1 MSNMTPMPCQ
11 VARRRARLPA
21 SVAVLTVVAAT
32 PSCSKEEYCIEG
44 LDIGTTY
51 QVTVLG
57 PADANSQYGVRTSN
71 GPNFGINLF
80 GLPTCGAGFDF
91 VAGSIFTV
99 EPVSKQDLGVGC
111 DGRIAIPSRITEIQL
126 GDQTTASIEGGGP
139 LMQTPVYGADHG
151 GGCVGKWQLG
161 FTSPRD
167 EPPLDTPVPGGYP
180 PVLLDRTFQ
189 PSDTT
194 DIQSCLLPDSKLTEY
209 GYCIDYFVIKL
220 EKT

>member
-1 MSNMTPMPCQ
+1 MLSA
-11 VARRRARLPA
+11 VAF
-21 SVAVLTVVAAT
+21 AA
-32 PSCSKEEYCIEG
+32 SCSKEQYCVEG

-111 DGRIAIPSRITEIQL
+111 DGRIAIPSSITEIQL
-126 GDQTTASIEGGGP
+126 GGYQTATSIEGGP
-139 LMQTPVYGADHG
+139 LMQTPMYEADHG
-151 GGCVGKWQLG
+151 GGCVGQWQLG
-161 FTSPRD
+161 FISPRD
-167 EPPLDTPVPGGYP
+167 EPPLDAPVPGEYP
-180 PVLLDRTFQ
+180 PVLLGRTFQ
-189 PSDTT
+189 PPPTT
-194 DIQSCLLPDSKLTEY
+194 DIQSCLLPDSKLAEH
-209 GYCIDYFVIKL
+209 GYCTDYFVVAL
-220 EKT
+220 EKI